1 MNVTVNGVL
10 VCSCNHLTSFSL
22 LVKPNPIDVKQV
34 VAGIEKVGETR
45 NHTVIATVAVIFLV
59 YFLVIAIVRRAD
71 RKDAAKKVSMQRFC
85 WQLPASLL

>member
-1 MNVTVNGVL
+1 MTVNGVL

-34 VAGIEKVGETR
+34 VVRIENIPETR
-45 NHTVIATVAVIFLV
+45 NHTVIWTVAAVFLV

-71 RKDAAKKVSMQRFC
+71 RKDAAKKVS
-85 WQLPASLL
+85 SI